1 MGSLKV
7 TRAGWAL
14 ALSWGLAATLA
25 AMGLMFWA
33 RAAFQIRTLPER
45 MMEWL
50 LLFVPPE
57 QFEQGLQ
64 RFGPQAKVLA
74 LIAGVVVMGAILLGL
89 GTLALRRG
97 WPGAAI
103 LGLSLSLY
111 LVATGLLLPL
121 TGAGLFGADLLQHPV
136 LVNATYLGSALAYG
150 TVLLAGQ
157 ARAPAPAA
165 GPGTVAPAPGGGDRR
180 ALVLGAAGTAGA
192 YALAHVQATRGTTSG
207 SDLPLAQLPGRYAQP
222 HGGPHPHGHSPADPL
237 AHGPPRAGARY
248 GVTRNPVDDPPRA
261 KRLSL
266 AARVVHSLR
275 HLRERGHSKTAGS
288 G

>member
-1 MGSLKV
+1 
-7 TRAGWAL
+7 
-14 ALSWGLAATLA
+14 
-25 AMGLMFWA
+25 
-33 RAAFQIRTLPER
+33 

-74 LIAGVVVMGAILLGL
+74 LIGGVVVMGAILLGL

-136 LVNATYLGSALAYG
+136 LVNATYLGPALAYG

-157 ARAPAPAA
+157 ALAPAPAA
-165 GPGTVAPAPGGGDRR
+165 GPGTVAPRPPPEGPAGARPGGRRHGRGLRPGPLPDLPGHHLRQRPAPGP
-180 ALVLGAAGTAGA
+180 A
-192 YALAHVQATRGTTSG
+192 
-207 SDLPLAQLPGRYAQP
+207 PGRYAQP
-222 HGGPHPHGHSPADPL
+222 HERPHPHGHSPADPL
-237 AHGPPRAGARY
+237 APMP
-248 GVTRNPVDDPPRA
+248 VT
-261 KRLSL
+261 
-266 AARVVHSLR
+266 
-275 HLRERGHSKTAGS
+275 
-288 G
+288 

>member
-1 MGSLKV
+1 
-7 TRAGWAL
+7 
-14 ALSWGLAATLA
+14 
-25 AMGLMFWA
+25 MFWA
-33 RAAFQIRTLPER
+33 RTAFQIRTLPER

-136 LVNATYLGSALAYG
+136 LVNATYLGPALAYG

-157 ARAPAPAA
+157 ALAPAPAA
-165 GPGTVAPAPGGGDRR
+165 GPGTVAPAPGGGTGGRSSWGPPGR
-180 ALVLGAAGTAGA
+180 SGPTPWPTSR
-192 YALAHVQATRGTTSG
+192 LARGTTSG
-207 SDLPLAQLPGRYAQP
+207 SDLPLAQLPVATPSPTAAPTPTATPQP
-222 HGGPHPHGHSPADPL
+222 TP
-237 AHGPPRAGARY
+237 
-248 GVTRNPVDDPPRA
+248 
-261 KRLSL
+261 
-266 AARVVHSLR
+266 
-275 HLRERGHSKTAGS
+275 
-288 G
+288 

>member
-7 TRAGWAL
+7 TRADWAL

-25 AMGLMFWA
+25 ATGLMFWA

-74 LIAGVVVMGAILLGL
+74 LMAGVAVMGAILLGL
-89 GTLALRRG
+89 GTLALRWG
-97 WPGAAI
+97 WPGAVI

-136 LVNATYLGSALAYG
+136 LVNATYLGSSLAYG
-150 TVLLAGQ
+150 TVLLTGQ
-157 ARAPAPAA
+157 ALAPAPAA
-165 GPGTVAPAPGGGDRR
+165 GPGTVAGG
-180 ALVLGAAGTAGA
+180 
-192 YALAHVQATRGTTSG
+192 
-207 SDLPLAQLPGRYAQP
+207 
-222 HGGPHPHGHSPADPL
+222 
-237 AHGPPRAGARY
+237 PRAGGAGGRSSWGPPARS
-248 GVTRNPVDDPPRA
+248 GPTPWPSSRPPGAPPPAATCPWPSSRSLRPAPQRPPPPRP
-261 KRLSL
+261 LPS
-266 AARVVHSLR
+266 
-275 HLRERGHSKTAGS
+275 
-288 G
+288 